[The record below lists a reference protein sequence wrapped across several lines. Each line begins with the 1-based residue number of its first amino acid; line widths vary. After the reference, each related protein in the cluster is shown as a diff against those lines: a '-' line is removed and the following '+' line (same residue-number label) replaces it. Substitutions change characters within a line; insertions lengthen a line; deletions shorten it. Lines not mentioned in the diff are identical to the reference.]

1 MMKLMLR
8 YPVLAV
14 IVVLMISACATPNKL
29 LPVFDAQQID
39 RGRYDAKVD
48 HLIFVLDASSSMA
61 DSYQQYEKLDRARGV
76 IRNFNATMPDVDV
89 AATLRSFGHDPSVS
103 SRSSDA
109 LYPSQAYS
117 RTGLDSAIDKV
128 HTAGG
133 SSPLG
138 RALKDAAADLEGLTA
153 PVAMVIVSDGKD
165 MASTTLAAAQ
175 ALKAGHAGRICIYT
189 VQVGDA
195 ADGKRL
201 LGQIAGLTGCGKA
214 LSAEELDS
222 GPAMAAFVTDVLLA
236 AKNDSDGD
244 GVADDK
250 DRCPDTPAGITVD
263 PSGCPLDSDGDGVAD
278 HKDAC
283 PGTPKGVEVDGKGC
297 AIPVPVPIATH
308 SGAVTPAGTFIFEG
322 IQFENNKAELRES
335 SVPALQEI
343 AGILKAEPGLKIEI
357 HGHTDGSGA
366 RSYNQD
372 LSKRRAEA
380 VKAYLVSQGIAAE
393 RLTTRG
399 YGPDRPIDS
408 NSTKEGRARN
418 RRVEIKP
425 NQ

>member
-1 MMKLMLR
+1 MKLMIR

-14 IVVLMISACATPNKL
+14 FAVLMISACATPNKL
-29 LPVFDAQQID
+29 LPTFDAQQID
-39 RGRYDAKVD
+39 RDRYGAKVD

-89 AATLRSFGHDPSVS
+89 AVTLRSFGHDASVS
-103 SRSSDA
+103 SRSSEA

-117 RTGLDSAIDKV
+117 RSGLDNAIDKA

-138 RALKDAAADLEGLTA
+138 RALKDAAVELKTVTA
-153 PVAMVIVSDGKD
+153 PIAMVIVSDGKE
-165 MASTTLAAAQ
+165 MASTTLTAAQ
-175 ALKAGHAGRICIYT
+175 VLKADHAGRLCIYT

-195 ADGKRL
+195 ADGQRL
-201 LGQIAGLTGCGKA
+201 LGRLAGVTGCGKA

-250 DRCPDTPAGITVD
+250 DRCPDTPAGVTVD

-283 PGTPKGVEVDGKGC
+283 PGTPAGVKVDGKGC
-297 AIPVPVPIATH
+297 EIVAH
-308 SGAVTPAGTFIFEG
+308 SGEVTAAGTFIFKG
-322 IQFENNKAELRES
+322 IQFENNKADLRES
-335 SVPALQEI
+335 SVPTLDEI
-343 AGILKAEPGLKIEI
+343 TGILEAEPDLRIEI